1 MSQNSEQQARYA
13 GKCDFCD
20 YGGVFAPACAALSRA
35 TGFAKRCTEVALI
48 RRLRRNQGSARVEP
62 PPGGSH
68 PLRAADAKK
77 PAH

>member
-1 MSQNSEQQARYA
+1 MQWKMSQNSEQLARYA

-35 TGFAKRCTEVALI
+35 TERAMRCANVALI

-62 PPGGSH
+62 
-68 PLRAADAKK
+68 LLAEDAKK

>member
-1 MSQNSEQQARYA
+1 MSQNSEQLARYA

-35 TGFAKRCTEVALI
+35 TGFAKRCTDVALI

-62 PPGGSH
+62 
-68 PLRAADAKK
+68 LRAADAKK